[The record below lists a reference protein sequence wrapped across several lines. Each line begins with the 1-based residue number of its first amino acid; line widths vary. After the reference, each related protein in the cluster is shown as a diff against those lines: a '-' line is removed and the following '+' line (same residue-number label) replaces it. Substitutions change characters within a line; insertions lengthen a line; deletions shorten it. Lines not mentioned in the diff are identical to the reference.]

1 MAAICCTLRLP
12 DFAGSTL
19 DSYIRWHVHI
29 GFEHLFLFVDDPTHD
44 VVSLAI
50 GDAWPREH
58 VTVIRRDAKLKA
70 RQEVECTLWGDLGR
84 FYEDEV
90 QARQSLNAELAVG
103 MARARGLRWLL
114 HIDVDELFYTSAPS
128 IHAHFARLDSLGVS
142 QMTYANHEAVP
153 EQSDIGDYFRGATL
167 FRRHHFEVPLALNAR
182 EAMQWW
188 ERRTNHG
195 QYMLCYDNGKS
206 AARVSAG
213 LVPRNVHTWRLPV
226 PPPIPPSS
234 ASPSASPVA
243 AISCTALADSRSL
256 DLSRV
261 LALPSGEP
269 CILHF
274 VVCGLDWFCA
284 KYRFLGNIPSSW
296 FGGALPIPPCFHL
309 DSRDAYLAAAAGAE
323 ADDAS
328 DVAGAKAAAGARER
342 SAGRAAVRPFFEQ
355 QVLFSPE
362 NVPCHAAL
370 RRAHVDAGVLREIT
384 LVQKTLTRLRAE
396 ARLPGASLPLPAE
409 AEGGEGVG
417 GGAAEGAAEGAADA
431 AAATAAGGA
440 AVTMEA
446 AAAPTPSAFTYDR
459 AWILA
464 QASRSFLSD
473 QMFGGGGKPQ

>member
-1 MAAICCTLRLP
+1 MAAIVCTLRLP
-12 DFAGSTL
+12 EFAGSTL

-29 GFEHLFLFVDDPTHD
+29 GFEHLFLFVDDPTRD

-50 GDAWPREH
+50 GDAWPREL
-58 VTVIRRDAKLKA
+58 VTVIRRDAKLKE

-90 QARQSLNAELAVG
+90 QARQSLNAELAVS
-103 MARARGLRWLL
+103 MARARNLRWLL

-153 EQSDIGDYFRGATL
+153 ERSDIGDYFRGATL
-167 FRRHHFEVPLALNAR
+167 FRRHHFEVPLSLDAR

-188 ERRTNHG
+188 EQRTNHG

-213 LVPRNVHTWRLPV
+213 LVPRNVHTWRLPL
-226 PPPIPPSS
+226 PSPLPSSLPSPS
-234 ASPSASPVA
+234 ASPSASPNASPAA

-274 VVCGLDWFCA
+274 VVCGLEWFCA

-296 FGGALPIPPCFHL
+296 FGGALPIPTRIEARSFAAP
-309 DSRDAYLAAAAGAE
+309 RDRFATRDVAAAASEACRCDAPSTDGRRAE
-323 ADDAS
+323 DQVPRDAPRAADVRARDHEAAGLLWAS
-328 DVAGAKAAAGARER
+328 RPRSAAAF
-342 SAGRAAVRPFFEQ
+342 GRPGLHHQLRGRDAE
-355 QVLFSPE
+355 
-362 NVPCHAAL
+362 
-370 RRAHVDAGVLREIT
+370 RRAGKD
-384 LVQKTLTRLRAE
+384 QRL
-396 ARLPGASLPLPAE
+396 
-409 AEGGEGVG
+409 
-417 GGAAEGAAEGAADA
+417 
-431 AAATAAGGA
+431 
-440 AVTMEA
+440 
-446 AAAPTPSAFTYDR
+446 
-459 AWILA
+459 
-464 QASRSFLSD
+464 
-473 QMFGGGGKPQ
+473 